1 MPSKSKTNV
10 ILLIIILLSGFI
22 LRFYHFF
29 QLPFTWDELSAWN
42 RIHFNSFSDLIA
54 LGVKP
59 DGHPA
64 GVQVFLYY
72 WISFFGDREWVVKLP
87 FAIMGISS
95 VYVFYEIS
103 KIWWNKSAGLINAAF
118 MASLQF
124 FVLYSTIAR
133 PYISGLFLSL
143 MAVYFWSLYMFENH
157 RRRHLFGF
165 IIFAALSAYNHHFS
179 LLFVAIVGLSGIFI
193 IPKHKFKEY
202 IIAGIL
208 IFILYTPHLPI
219 FIHQLGV
226 GGIGGEG
233 NWLSKPEPDFIY
245 TFLYWCFHF
254 SPLVIAIIVLIT
266 AFSFIAKNTDSTKQW
281 QKRILLLNWFFLP
294 IIIGY
299 YYSVKINPVIQYS
312 MLIFSFPYF
321 LLLIS
326 SNIKSIKPL
335 FITPIIIVILLIN
348 SYTLIYDR
356 HHFEIIE
363 KQPFNTSAECLTSQK
378 DINSND
384 IFLIYNTIDSYQE
397 YYLKKFDIPN
407 TSKYNLYDK
416 NLSLSQFDEVLRNIK
431 QDHILLSSLPESFV
445 SLARYYFPNLIQR
458 TNAYTSESYLL
469 SKTLAS
475 KETFHQIANEN
486 NFSDRKENW
495 NFSPE
500 RIYTDSLNHH
510 YYTYN
515 NQQEWGLGF
524 TDSLSNILNRYGGIL
539 DIEVDIISTQ
549 EPTAVLA
556 TTFTADSTVNI
567 WRGQEFK
574 GNLIATAFGYRLYYS
589 IDTRILMKET
599 TYNDINF
606 KLHLWNKGKEAFMIK
621 DVKLY
626 QRRANPIRYGL
637 FSPISRNR
645 K

>member
-621 DVKLY
+621 
-626 QRRANPIRYGL
+626 
-637 FSPISRNR
+637 
-645 K
+645 

>member
-1 MPSKSKTNV
+1 MQWKKHITG
-10 ILLIIILLSGFI
+10 ILLALIIIVGFI

-103 KIWWNKSAGLINAAF
+103 KIWWNISAGLINAAF

-157 RRRHLFGF
+157 RRRQLFGF
-165 IIFAALSAYNHHFS
+165 IIFAALSAYNHHFN
-179 LLFVAIVGLSGIFI
+179 LLFVAIVGFSGLFI

-245 TFLYWCFHF
+245 TFLYWCFHY
-254 SPLVIAIIVLIT
+254 SPLVVGITTLIT
-266 AFSFIAKNTDSTKQW
+266 IFSFIAKNADASKKW
-281 QKRILLLNWFFLP
+281 QKRTLLLSWFILP

-326 SNIKSIKPL
+326 SNIKSLKPL
-335 FITPIIIVILLIN
+335 FMTPIIIVILLIN
-348 SYTLIYDR
+348 VNTLIYDR

-363 KQPFNTSAECLTSQK
+363 KQPFNSVAISLSSQE
-378 DINSND
+378 DINAGD
-384 IFLIYNTIDSYQE
+384 IFLIYNTIESYQE
-397 YYLKKFDIPN
+397 YYLKKFDILN
-407 TSKYNLYDK
+407 TAKYNIYDK
-416 NLSLSQFDEVLRNIK
+416 HLNLSQFDEILRNIK

-445 SLARYYFPNLIQR
+445 SLARYYFPHLIQR

-469 SKTLAS
+469 SKSKIA
-475 KETFHQIANEN
+475 KETFHQVANEN
-486 NFSDRKENW
+486 NFSGDKEKW
-495 NFSPE
+495 NYTQE
-500 RIYTDSLNHH
+500 RIYTDSLNRH
-510 YYTYN
+510 YCTYN

-524 TDSLSNILNRYGGIL
+524 TDSLSNILNRYGEIL
-539 DIEVDIISTQ
+539 DIEVDIISAQ

-556 TTFTADSTVNI
+556 ITFTADSTINI
-567 WRGQEFK
+567 WRGQKFHD
-574 GNLIATAFGYRLYYS
+574 NLIATPFGYRLHYS
-589 IDTRILMKET
+589 LDTRILIKKNT
-599 TYNDINF
+599 FKDINF
-606 KLHLWNKGKEAFMIK
+606 KLHLWNKEKEAFMIK
-621 DVKLY
+621 EVRLY
-626 QRRANPIRYGL
+626 QRRANPIKYGL
-637 FSPISRNR
+637 FSPILTEE